1 MPFLLFN
8 TLIKQ
13 FFFYLWCL
21 IKFSESMSQIK
32 LINIVGARPQIIK
45 ASAISRAIRNYYS
58 NQITEIIVHTG
69 QHYDKEMSEVF
80 FDELEI
86 HKPHY
91 NLGVGSAG
99 HGKQTSLMITGIEEI
114 LVKEKPDCVLL
125 YGDTNST
132 LAGALAAA
140 KLHFPVIHIEA
151 GLRSFNKTM
160 PEELNRIMSDH
171 SSTLLFAPT
180 NAAFK
185 NLMNEGFKPE
195 NSPPYTISN
204 PKIYLTGDIMYDN
217 TLFFAGL
224 AEKKKKG
231 FLEKLS
237 LKRDNYVL
245 VTIHR
250 DTNTD
255 DIDRLREILIALKS
269 LAEENDIVLVMPFH
283 PRTIVSLKNRLEKLY
298 DELIHCSYL
307 KIIPPVS
314 FLEMIL
320 LEKSCRMIVTD
331 SGGVQ
336 KESHFFKKPCII
348 LRNETEWIELVNNG
362 TSKLVGADQVL
373 IRHEF
378 LSFMNS
384 HSVLEYPGF
393 YGDGK
398 AAEFIL
404 SEILLMFEKEQHL

>member
-1 MPFLLFN
+1 
-8 TLIKQ
+8 
-13 FFFYLWCL
+13 
-21 IKFSESMSQIK
+21 MSQIK

-45 ASAISRAIRNYYS
+45 ASAISRAIRKHFSENIS
-58 NQITEIIVHTG
+58 EIIVHTG
-69 QHYDKEMSEVF
+69 QHYDKEMSDVF

-91 NLGVGSAG
+91 NLGVGSAH
-99 HGKQTSLMITGIEEI
+99 HGRQTSLMITGIEEV
-114 LVKEKPDCVLL
+114 LLKEKPDCVLL

-132 LAGALAAA
+132 LAGALAAS

-151 GLRSFNKTM
+151 GLRSFNKMM
-160 PEELNRIMSDH
+160 PEELNRIISDH

-185 NLMNEGFKPE
+185 NLMNEGFRPE
-195 NSPPYTISN
+195 NSPPYTIDN

-217 TLFFAGL
+217 TLFFASL
-224 AEKKKKG
+224 AEKKKTD
-231 FLEKLS
+231 FLEKMSLS
-237 LKRDNYVL
+237 RNNYVL

-255 DIDRLREILIALKS
+255 NIVRLNEILVTLKV
-269 LAEENDIVLVMPFH
+269 LAEEIDLVLVMPLH
-283 PRTIVSLKNRLEKLY
+283 PRTIVSLKTRLK
-298 DELIHCSYL
+298 ELFDDISHCPHI

-320 LEKSCRMIVTD
+320 LEMNCRMIVTD

-336 KESHFFKKPCII
+336 KESHFFKKPCLV

-362 TSKLVGADQVL
+362 TSKLVGADPVR

-378 LSFMNS
+378 QYF
-384 HSVLEYPGF
+384 VDAPAGLEYPGF
-393 YGDGK
+393 YGNGK
-398 AAEFIL
+398 TAEFIL
-404 SEILLMFEKEQHL
+404 KEILLMFEKV

>member
-1 MPFLLFN
+1 MP
-8 TLIKQ
+8 
-13 FFFYLWCL
+13 
-21 IKFSESMSQIK
+21 QIK

-45 ASAISRAIRNYYS
+45 ASAISRAIRQHYLKV
-58 NQITEIIVHTG
+58 ITEIIVHTG
-69 QHYDKEMSEVF
+69 QHYDKEMSDIF

-91 NLGVGSAG
+91 NLSVGSAG
-99 HGKQTSLMITGIEEI
+99 HGRQTSLMITGIEEV
-114 LVKEKPDCVLL
+114 LLKEKPDCVLL

-132 LAGALAAA
+132 LAGALAAS
-140 KLHFPVIHIEA
+140 KQHFPVIHIEA

-185 NLMNEGFKPE
+185 NLMSEGFRPE
-195 NSPPYTISN
+195 NSPPYTIDN

-217 TLFFAGL
+217 TLFFADL
-224 AEKKKKG
+224 AEKKKG
-231 FLEKLS
+231 DFLEKMS
-237 LKRDNYVL
+237 LTRDNYVL

-255 DIDRLREILIALKS
+255 DIVRLKEILVTLKE
-269 LAEENDIVLVMPFH
+269 LAIMKDIVLVMPLH
-283 PRTIVSLKNRLEKLY
+283 PRTIVSLKTKLKTLF
-298 DELIHCSYL
+298 DDINNCTHI

-314 FLEMIL
+314 YLEMIL
-320 LEKSCRMIVTD
+320 LEKNCRMIITD

-336 KESHFFKKPCII
+336 KESHFFKKPCIV

-362 TSKLVGADQVL
+362 TAKLVGADPDKIKL
-373 IRHEF
+373 EF
-378 LSFMNS
+378 HGLMNS
-384 HSVLEYPGF
+384 NPNREYPGF

-398 AAEFIL
+398 TAEFIL
-404 SEILLMFEKEQHL
+404 NEILLMFEKG

>member
-1 MPFLLFN
+1 MQMPH
-8 TLIKQ
+8 
-13 FFFYLWCL
+13 
-21 IKFSESMSQIK
+21 IK
-32 LINIVGARPQIIK
+32 LLNLVGARPQIIK
-45 ASAISRAIRNYYS
+45 ASAISRAIRTS
-58 NQITEIIVHTG
+58 FADEITEIFVHTG

-86 HKPHY
+86 HKPDY
-91 NLGVGSAG
+91 NLGVGSAS
-99 HGKQTSLMITGIEEI
+99 HGKQTSMMMTGIEEV
-114 LVKEKPDCVLL
+114 LLKEKPDCVIL

-132 LAGALAAA
+132 LAGSLAAS

-160 PEELNRIMSDH
+160 PEELNRIVSDH
-171 SSTLLFAPT
+171 ASTLLFAPT

-185 NLMNEGFKPE
+185 NLMNEGFRPE
-195 NSPPYTISN
+195 NSPPYTIDN

-217 TLFFAGL
+217 MLFFAGL
-224 AEKKKKG
+224 AEKKKSD

-237 LKRDNYVL
+237 LERNNFVL

-255 DIDRLREILIALKS
+255 DIIRLKNIFTTLKR
-269 LAEENDIVLVMPFH
+269 LAEDRATTLVMPLH
-283 PRTIVSLKNRLEKLY
+283 PRTIISLKTKLKNLY
-298 DELIHCSYL
+298 YELCECHYI

-314 FLEMIL
+314 YLEMIL
-320 LEKSCRMIVTD
+320 LEKNCRIIITD

-336 KESHFFKKPCII
+336 KESHFFKRPCII
-348 LRNETEWIELVNNG
+348 LRKETEWIELILNG
-362 TSKLVGADQVL
+362 TSVLVDADPDQ
-373 IRHEF
+373 IRDQF
-378 LSFMNS
+378 FRLMDS
-384 HSVLEYPGF
+384 HSEFEYPGF

-404 SEILLMFEKEQHL
+404 KEILLLF

>member
-1 MPFLLFN
+1 MP
-8 TLIKQ
+8 
-13 FFFYLWCL
+13 
-21 IKFSESMSQIK
+21 EIK

-45 ASAISRAIRNYYS
+45 ASAISRAIRKYFS
-58 NQITEIIVHTG
+58 ESIKEIIVHTG
-69 QHYDKEMSEVF
+69 QHYDKELSEIF

-99 HGKQTSLMITGIEEI
+99 HGRQTSLMITGIEEV
-114 LVKEKPDCVLL
+114 LLAEKPDCVVL

-132 LAGALAAA
+132 LAGALAAS

-151 GLRSFNKTM
+151 GLRSFNKRM

-185 NLMNEGFKPE
+185 NLMNEGFRPE
-195 NSPPYTISN
+195 NSPPYTIDN

-217 TLFFAGL
+217 TLFFADL
-224 AEKKKKG
+224 AEKKKSD
-231 FLEKLS
+231 FLGKLS
-237 LKRDNYVL
+237 LTRNNYVL

-255 DIDRLREILIALKS
+255 DVTTLNNLLVTLLS
-269 LAEENDIVLVMPFH
+269 LAKEKDIMMVMPLH
-283 PRTIVSLKNRLEKLY
+283 PRTIISLKNSLRGLY
-298 DELIHCSYL
+298 DDLMNSDHI
-307 KIIPPVS
+307 KILPPVS

-320 LEKSCRMIVTD
+320 LEKNCRMIVTD

-336 KESHFFKKPCII
+336 KESHFFRKPCIV
-348 LRNETEWIELVNNG
+348 LRKETEWIELVTNG
-362 TSKLVGADQVL
+362 TAKVVGADENM
-373 IRHEF
+373 IRKEF
-378 LSFMNS
+378 ICFLDTNKTFD
-384 HSVLEYPGF
+384 YPAF
-393 YGDGK
+393 YGNGK
-398 AAEFIL
+398 TAEFIL
-404 SEILLMFEKEQHL
+404 NEILLMFENV

>member
-1 MPFLLFN
+1 MP
-8 TLIKQ
+8 
-13 FFFYLWCL
+13 
-21 IKFSESMSQIK
+21 QIK
-32 LINIVGARPQIIK
+32 LLNLVGARPQIIK
-45 ASAISRAIRNYYS
+45 ASAISRAIRTRFADD
-58 NQITEIIVHTG
+58 ITEILVHTG
-69 QHYDKEMSEVF
+69 QHYDKELSEVF

-86 HKPHY
+86 HIPNY

-99 HGKQTSLMITGIEEI
+99 HGKQTSMMITGIEEV
-114 LVKEKPDCVLL
+114 LLGEKPDCVVL

-132 LAGALAAA
+132 LAGSLAAS

-151 GLRSFNKTM
+151 GLRSFKKTM

-185 NLMNEGFKPE
+185 NLINEGFRPE
-195 NSPPYTISN
+195 NSPPYTIDN

-217 TLFFAGL
+217 MLFFAGL
-224 AEKKKKG
+224 AEKKK
-231 FLEKLS
+231 S
-237 LKRDNYVL
+237 DILKELAIDRENFIL

-255 DIDRLREILIALKS
+255 DITRLNNIFSTLKY
-269 LAEENDIVLVMPFH
+269 LAEERTTTLVMPLH
-283 PRTIVSLKNRLEKLY
+283 PRTIISLKAKLPDLY
-298 DELIHCSYL
+298 NELCGCGFI

-314 FLEMIL
+314 YLEMIL
-320 LEKSCRMIVTD
+320 LEKNCRMIVTD

-336 KESHFFKKPCII
+336 KESHFFKRPCIV
-348 LRNETEWIELVNNG
+348 LRKETEWVELINNG
-362 TSKLVGADQVL
+362 TSVLVDADTDQ
-373 IRHEF
+373 IRKEF
-378 LSFMNS
+378 HRLMDS
-384 HSVLEYPGF
+384 HSILEYPGF

-404 SEILLMFEKEQHL
+404 KEILLMFEK

>member
-1 MPFLLFN
+1 
-8 TLIKQ
+8 
-13 FFFYLWCL
+13 
-21 IKFSESMSQIK
+21 MSRIK
-32 LINIVGARPQIIK
+32 LVNIVGARPQIIK
-45 ASAISRAIRNYYS
+45 ASAISRAIKNKFSER
-58 NQITEIIVHTG
+58 ITEIIVHTG
-69 QHYDKEMSEVF
+69 QHYDREMSEIF

-91 NLGVGSAG
+91 NLGVGSAK
-99 HGKQTSLMITGIEEI
+99 HGRQTSLMIAGIEDVLLNER
-114 LVKEKPDCVLL
+114 PDGVLL

-132 LAGALAAA
+132 LAGAIAAS
-140 KLHFPVIHIEA
+140 KQRFPVIHIEA

-171 SSTLLFAPT
+171 ASTLLFAPT

-185 NLMNEGFKPE
+185 NLMAEGFRPE

-217 TLFFAGL
+217 IMFFAGL
-224 AEKKKKG
+224 AENKKAH

-237 LKRDNYVL
+237 ITRDNFIL

-250 DTNTD
+250 ESNTD
-255 DIDRLREILIALKS
+255 DISILSDLLITLKT
-269 LAEENDIVLVMPFH
+269 LAEERKMVLVMPLH
-283 PRTIVSLKNRLEKLY
+283 PRTLVSLKAKLKDLL
-298 DELIHCSYL
+298 DELNRSSYI

-320 LEKSCRMIVTD
+320 LEKNCKMIITD

-336 KESHFFKKPCII
+336 KESHFFRKPCIV
-348 LRNETEWIELVNNG
+348 LRNETEWIELVTNG
-362 TSKLVGADQVL
+362 TAKLVGSDKSM
-373 IRHEF
+373 IRYEF
-378 LSFMNS
+378 NNLLDS
-384 HSVLEYPGF
+384 HAALEYPAF

-398 AAEFIL
+398 TAEFIL
-404 SEILLMFEKEQHL
+404 NEILLLLDNK

>member
-1 MPFLLFN
+1 MPH
-8 TLIKQ
+8 
-13 FFFYLWCL
+13 
-21 IKFSESMSQIK
+21 IK

-45 ASAISRAIRNYYS
+45 ASAISRVIRNHHS
-58 NQITEIIVHTG
+58 SDITEIIVHTG

-99 HGKQTSLMITGIEEI
+99 HGRQTSLMITGIEEVLI
-114 LVKEKPDCVLL
+114 KEKPDCVIL

-132 LAGALAAA
+132 LAGAIAAS
-140 KLHFPVIHIEA
+140 KLHYPVIHIEA

-171 SSTLLFAPT
+171 ASTLLFAPT

-185 NLMNEGFKPE
+185 NLMSEGFKPE
-195 NSPPYTISN
+195 NSPPYTIDN

-224 AEKKKKG
+224 AEKKKAH
-231 FLEKLS
+231 FLEKLLLTRNS
-237 LKRDNYVL
+237 YIL

-250 DTNTD
+250 DSNTD
-255 DIDRLREILIALKS
+255 DIERLKEILITLKL
-269 LAEENDIVLVMPFH
+269 LAEEKNIVLVMPLH
-283 PRTIVSLKNRLEKLY
+283 PRTVITLRNRLEKLF
-298 DELIHCSYL
+298 DELNHCRNI
-307 KIIPPVS
+307 KIMPPVS
-314 FLEMIL
+314 YLEMIL
-320 LEKSCRMIVTD
+320 LEKNCRMIVTD

-336 KESHFFKKPCII
+336 KESHFFKKPCIV
-348 LRNETEWIELVNNG
+348 LRKETEWIELVNNG
-362 TSKLVGADQVL
+362 TAKLVDADPDQ
-373 IRHEF
+373 IRCEF
-378 LSFMNS
+378 LRFVEEPSD
-384 HSVLEYPGF
+384 LLYPGF

-398 AAEFIL
+398 TAEFIL
-404 SEILLMFEKEQHL
+404 KEVLLMFEKE